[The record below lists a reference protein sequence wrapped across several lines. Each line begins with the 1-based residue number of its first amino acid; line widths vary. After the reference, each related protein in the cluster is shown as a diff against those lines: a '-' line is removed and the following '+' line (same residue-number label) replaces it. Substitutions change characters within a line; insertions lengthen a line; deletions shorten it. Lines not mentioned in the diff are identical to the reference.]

1 MDIKFR
7 YLPDS
12 PPVFDA
18 AKSRARWAAARADY
32 LAGGSAPEVCERH
45 GLSLR
50 TFRHRA
56 KIEGWRRADQP
67 APFIAPDP
75 APTPEPALDPAP
87 TSQNQPLVIPDAPTG
102 AIRDQPLTTL
112 EMVDKCWSHVQA
124 AVAAGQLI
132 QARGWLR
139 LYREL
144 KPLVPFT
151 EIEAREAEQAA
162 PAQTLAPPLHCF
174 SAPESHTPEPAPE
187 PEPSPA
193 PSAPEPD
200 PTGDLVRLTTRL
212 AAIARQAE
220 KAALQPDLAPPLH
233 CFSDPEC
240 NPADDLTRL
249 VADIQALTGKAER
262 AVADDAL
269 ALRLHCFSGAEGD
282 GVGPGP

>member
-67 APFIAPDP
+67 APSLAPDP
-75 APTPEPALDPAP
+75 ASA
-87 TSQNQPLVIPDAPTG
+87 SQDEPLVIPDAPTG

-112 EMVDKCWSHVQA
+112 EMVDKCWAMLQA
-124 AVAAGQLI
+124 AIAAGQLI

-174 SAPESHTPEPAPE
+174 SAPESHTPEPEPPE
-187 PEPSPA
+187 PA
-193 PSAPEPD
+193 PPPAPEPD

-212 AAIARQAE
+212 AAVARQAE

-249 VADIQALTGKAER
+249 VAELKTLTGKAER
-262 AVADDAL
+262 AVTDEAL
-269 ALRLHCFSGAEGD
+269 ALQLHCFSGAEGND
-282 GVGPGP
+282 AGPAP